1 MSGCVTLAPRSTP
14 LRFPAA
20 ARGTCT
26 TLVRTPPMHT
36 EARTDE
42 ELAAAT
48 SDGDEAALEEIY
60 QRYAGAVAH
69 LARRILRSDSLAE
82 EVSQTV
88 FVQFWRNPT
97 RFDASRG
104 SLRSFLL
111 AMTHGRA
118 VDLIRSEQA
127 RQRRE
132 LDHGAPS
139 PDGPDRVEPG
149 AVGHLRELD
158 VGEAL
163 RLLPEPERV
172 AIVTAYFGGYT
183 YREAAGLLGEAEG
196 TIKSRIR
203 AGLDRLRRILGEEG
217 S

>member
-1 MSGCVTLAPRSTP
+1 MQ
-14 LRFPAA
+14 
-20 ARGTCT
+20 
-26 TLVRTPPMHT
+26 T

-48 SDGDEAALEEIY
+48 SQGDEAALEEIY

-69 LARRILRSDSLAE
+69 LARRILRSDALAE

-88 FVQFWRNPT
+88 FVQFWRNPG
-97 RFDASRG
+97 RFDAARG

-132 LDHGAPS
+132 VDHGAP
-139 PDGPDRVEPG
+139 PVERHDRAEPG
-149 AVGHLRELD
+149 ALAHLRDLD
-158 VGEAL
+158 VTNAL
-163 RLLPEPERV
+163 RLIPEPERL

-183 YREAAGLLGEAEG
+183 YREAADLLGEAEG

-203 AGLDRLRRILGEEG
+203 TGLDRLRRLLEDGEG